1 LKLYAKNTKIGLI
14 PLYSEDLIEKKRLKL
29 NEVYAV
35 EVTFERNYMLH
46 KKFFKMVQVG
56 HNNTKLDMPF
66 EAYRDY
72 VTIKAGFANI
82 YKTPKGIFV
91 QAQSISFAS
100 MNQEKFEEVYQ
111 RVLDVVIKDIGINK
125 EVIEN
130 QLMSFL

>member
-1 LKLYAKNTKIGLI
+1 MKLYAKNTKIGLI

-35 EVTFERNYMLH
+35 EVTFERNYMFH

-111 RVLDVVIKDIGINK
+111 RVLDVVIRDIGINK